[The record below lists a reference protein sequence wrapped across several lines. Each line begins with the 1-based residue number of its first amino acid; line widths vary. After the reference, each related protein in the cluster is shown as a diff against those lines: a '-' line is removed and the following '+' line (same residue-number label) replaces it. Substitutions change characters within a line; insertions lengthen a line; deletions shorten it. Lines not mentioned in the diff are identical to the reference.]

1 MRLIRVQLSCIA
13 TVIRQPFFTLGNNAH
28 IFLDMLTIE
37 KIRLRRRLS
46 SIAKKHHKTLHRS
59 TATTPNEA
67 ISSPLVTGDSHV
79 ASFSSCRRGGSA
91 KAKPCLKTLT
101 REK

>member
-1 MRLIRVQLSCIA
+1 MRLIHVQLSCLA

-37 KIRLRRRLS
+37 KIRLRLS

-59 TATTPNEA
+59 TAATPNEA